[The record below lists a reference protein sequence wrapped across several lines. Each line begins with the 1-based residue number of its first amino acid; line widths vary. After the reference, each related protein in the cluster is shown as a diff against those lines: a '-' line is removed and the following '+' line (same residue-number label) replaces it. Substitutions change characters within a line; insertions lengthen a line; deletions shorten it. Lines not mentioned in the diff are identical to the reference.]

1 MTTRSHTVDR
11 ELFLILV
18 ALLLLAFATRF
29 VDASDN
35 SVGTT
40 LVAAGAASSAAVTA
54 PATAVGSASIALDAA
69 NNPYWAPAH
78 AFARRLAPVYSD
90 AVAATE
96 AHAPRE

>member
-40 LVAAGAASSAAVTA
+40 LVAAGAVVAVPT
-54 PATAVGSASIALDAA
+54 TAVGSASIALDAA

>member
-18 ALLLLAFATRF
+18 ALLLLAIATRF
-29 VDASDN
+29 VDAGGN
-35 SVGTT
+35 SVRTT
-40 LVAAGAASSAAVTA
+40 LAASGAAVTA
-54 PATAVGSASIALDAA
+54 QATAIGSASIALDAA

-78 AFARRLAPVYSD
+78 AFSRRPAPIYSD
-90 AVAATE
+90 AVAAPE